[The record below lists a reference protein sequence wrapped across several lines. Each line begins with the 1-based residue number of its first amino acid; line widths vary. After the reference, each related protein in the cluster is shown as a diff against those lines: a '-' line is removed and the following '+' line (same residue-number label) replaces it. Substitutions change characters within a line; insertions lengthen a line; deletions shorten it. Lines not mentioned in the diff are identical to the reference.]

1 MYKAFGIVM
10 GAMIGCAIM
19 ALYKL
24 GMSMTFAGALAGGG
38 FGAIAEV
45 VLLQRKYANIG

>member
-38 FGAIAEV
+38 LGAIAEL
-45 VLLQRKYANIG
+45 VLPLRKYSNIG